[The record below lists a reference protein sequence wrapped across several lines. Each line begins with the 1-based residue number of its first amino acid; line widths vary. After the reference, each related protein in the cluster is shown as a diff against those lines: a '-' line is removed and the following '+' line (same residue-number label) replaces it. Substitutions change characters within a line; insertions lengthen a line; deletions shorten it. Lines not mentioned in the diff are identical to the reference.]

1 LRKEGFEMKIT
12 DKIMIMITGMS
23 CFVIVGLILL
33 NGCKKSAP
41 STSSTTEMSN
51 NDMANMENH
60 EGMTMTMSSDAEAKP
75 APNGQ
80 AICPVMGQLI
90 DQSVFVEYQGKKVY
104 FCCEDC
110 KAKFLAEPEK
120 YIAQLPQFAEDQS
133 E

>member
-1 LRKEGFEMKIT
+1 MKIA
-12 DKIMIMITGMS
+12 DKKMIIIAGMS
-23 CFVIVGLILL
+23 CLVIVGLILL
-33 NGCKKSAP
+33 NSCKKSEP
-41 STSSTTEMSN
+41 STSSTAEMSN

-60 EGMTMTMSSDAEAKP
+60 EEMTMTMSSDAEAKP

-80 AICPVMGQLI
+80 AICPVMGQPI

-110 KAKFLAEPEK
+110 KSKFLADPEK
-120 YIAQLPQFAEDQS
+120 YVVQLPQFAEDQS